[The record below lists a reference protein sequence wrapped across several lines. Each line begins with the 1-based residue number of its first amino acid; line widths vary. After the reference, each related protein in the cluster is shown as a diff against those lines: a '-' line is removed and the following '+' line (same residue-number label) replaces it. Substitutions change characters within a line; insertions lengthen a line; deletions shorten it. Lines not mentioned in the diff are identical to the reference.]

1 MPRLPQ
7 ITEKKSL
14 PEQHQ
19 GVIDYLVQ
27 TRGAVSPGFSTL
39 LNSPDLA
46 GRIAHTGSYV
56 RFESSLPDRM
66 RELAALTASSEMG
79 NVYERTI
86 HTRDVEKLGVPQSL
100 IDAIVQMK
108 PLQPDVLA
116 EDSLPVRAAREL
128 LRVHEL
134 SGATFDEAHS
144 LLGDQGVVDLVGNIG
159 YYTML
164 ACLHVALE
172 VRPTEEQLKA

>member
-7 ITEKKSL
+7 IRDKESL
-14 PEQHQ
+14 PEQHHS
-19 GVIDYLVQ
+19 VIDYLEQ
-27 TRGAVSPGFSTL
+27 TRGAVSHGYSVL

-56 RFESSLPDRM
+56 RFESTLPDRM
-66 RELAALTASSEMG
+66 RELAALTASTEMG
-79 NVYERTI
+79 NAYERTI
-86 HTRDVEKLGVPQSL
+86 HSRDAAELGVPQST
-100 IDAIVQMK
+100 IDAIVRGEA
-108 PLQPDVLA
+108 LRDVPA

-134 SGATFDEAHS
+134 SEATFNEAREK
-144 LLGDQGVVDLVGNIG
+144 LGDQGVVDLVGNIG

-164 ACLHVALE
+164 ACLHVAFE
-172 VRPTEEQLKA
+172 VKPPA

>member
-7 ITEKKSL
+7 IKDKESL

-19 GVIDYLVQ
+19 GVVDYLVQ
-27 TRGAVSPGFSTL
+27 TRGAVSHGYSVL

-56 RFESSLPDRM
+56 RFESTLPDRM
-66 RELAALTASSEMG
+66 RELAALTASTEMG

-86 HTRDVEKLGVPQSL
+86 HTGDCQNLGVPQST
-100 IDAIVQMK
+100 IDAVVHQQA
-108 PLQPDVLA
+108 LADDVPA
-116 EDSLPVRAAREL
+116 EDSLPVRAGREL

-134 SGATFDEAHS
+134 SNATFEEARN
-144 LLGDQGVVDLVGNIG
+144 LLGDQGVVDLIGNIG

-164 ACLHVALE
+164 ACLHVGLGVTPPA
-172 VRPTEEQLKA
+172 TTNA

>member
-7 ITEKKSL
+7 ITEKESL
-14 PEQHQ
+14 PEQHH

-27 TRGAVSPGFSTL
+27 TRGYVSPGYSVL

-86 HTRDVEKLGVPQSL
+86 HTGDVEKLGVPESL
-100 IDAIVQMK
+100 VNSIVRGE
-108 PLQPDVLA
+108 PLAGDVPP

-134 SGATFDEAHS
+134 SNATFEEARN

-164 ACLHVALE
+164 ACLHVAFG
-172 VRPTEEQLKA
+172 VTPPSAQT

>member
-7 ITEKKSL
+7 ITDKTAL
-14 PEQHQ
+14 PEPNQD
-19 GVIDYLVQ
+19 VFDYLVN
-27 TRGAVSPGFSTL
+27 TRGAVSHGYSVL

-56 RFESSLPDRM
+56 RFESTLPDRM

-79 NVYERTI
+79 NIYERSI
-86 HTRDVEKLGVPQSL
+86 HTRDVEKLGVPQST
-100 IDAIVQMK
+100 IDSIVHSQ
-108 PLQPDVLA
+108 PLGSEVPA

-134 SGATFDEAHS
+134 SQATFDEAHTM
-144 LLGDQGVVDLVGNIG
+144 LGDQGVVDLVGNIG

-164 ACLHVALE
+164 ACLHVALGVTPPAE
-172 VRPTEEQLKA
+172 D

>member
-7 ITEKKSL
+7 ITDKASL

-19 GVIDYLVQ
+19 GVVDYLVQ
-27 TRGAVSPGFSTL
+27 TRGAVSHGYSVL

-56 RFESSLPDRM
+56 RFESTLSDRM
-66 RELAALTASSEMG
+66 RELAALTASAEMA
-79 NVYERTI
+79 NLYERGI
-86 HTRDVEKLGVPQSL
+86 HAAAAAELGVPQST
-100 IDAIVQMK
+100 IDAIIH
-108 PLQPDVLA
+108 LQPLGEVPA
-116 EDSLPVRAAREL
+116 EDALPVRAAREL

-134 SGATFDEAHS
+134 SNATFDDARNQ
-144 LLGDQGVVDLVGNIG
+144 LGDQGVVDLVANVG

-164 ACLHVALE
+164 ACIHVALGVTPPGAE
-172 VRPTEEQLKA
+172 G